1 MRLVVPLLAAVSASW
16 LSALTDVPLT
26 YVLLGAS
33 AIITEELAPL
43 FGGMAASE
51 GELDATTVVW
61 ALTLGGWVATT
72 LLYTLG
78 RWRWDVI
85 RRRFPRVR
93 ATATLALRVVRRNP
107 VTASFLVRFA
117 FGLRIVLP
125 LACGGASVP
134 WYVYLPVSFVGSA
147 AWSAAYT
154 AIGYVAGEAA
164 VQLMGRLGRAG
175 EIIGTLLLVAL
186 FVAFRRWQRARA
198 ERKAARKARVQGAP
212 RRSILTPWQ
221 SPRIEE

>member
-1 MRLVVPLLAAVSASW
+1 MRLVVSLLAAVSASW

-33 AIITEELAPL
+33 AIVTEELAPL

-51 GELDATTVVW
+51 GELDAATVVW
-61 ALTLGGWVATT
+61 ALTLGGWAATT
-72 LLYTLG
+72 LLYMVG
-78 RWRWDVI
+78 RWRWDSI

-93 ATATLALRVVRRNP
+93 GTATLALRVVRRNP

-125 LACGGASVP
+125 LACGGAKVP

-147 AWSAAYT
+147 AWSVVYT
-154 AIGYVAGEAA
+154 AVGYVTGEAA
-164 VQLMGRLGRAG
+164 VQLMGRLGRVG
-175 EIIGTLLLVAL
+175 EVVGALLLVAL
-186 FVAFRRWQRARA
+186 FFAFRRWQRARA
-198 ERKAARKARVQGAP
+198 ERKIARKARVQPAS
-212 RRSILTPWQ
+212 RRSFRTPWQ
-221 SPRIEE
+221 SPRVEE

>member
-26 YVLLGAS
+26 YVLLGVS
-33 AIITEELAPL
+33 AIVTEELAPL
-43 FGGMAASE
+43 FGGMAAAE
-51 GELDATTVVW
+51 GELKATTVIW

-72 LLYTLG
+72 LLYALG
-78 RWRWDVI
+78 RWRWEPI

-125 LACGGASVP
+125 LACGGARVP
-134 WYVYLPVSFVGSA
+134 WYVYLPVSFAGSA

-154 AIGYVAGEAA
+154 AIGFVAGEAA
-164 VQLMGRLGRAG
+164 VQLIGRLGRVG
-175 EIIGTLLLVAL
+175 EVIGALLLVGLA
-186 FVAFRRWQRARA
+186 VAFRRWQRARA
-198 ERKAARKARVQGAP
+198 ERKAARKARVQSTP
-212 RRSILTPWQ
+212 RRSLLTPWQ